1 MQTVSINKS
10 TTYPCLKVGVS
21 NLCQPFVVLF
31 TDSCV
36 GTVVHD
42 PSDRYGLGKHSTE
55 WVEESFSLFDGK
67 ITMEN

>member
-10 TTYPCLKVGVS
+10 TTYPCLKVGIS
-21 NLCQPFVVLF
+21 NFSQPFVVLF

-42 PSDRYGLGKHSTE
+42 PHNVHGLGDYSTH
-55 WVEESFSLFDGK
+55 WAEEGFSLFDGQ